1 MKKHIIWDDEMI
13 ETLVNLYPV
22 ETTSHVAS
30 VLGVCENTVKKKA
43 KELGIEKY
51 AKSEWLSRA
60 EYIRNHFNTKSF
72 TEIGQSL
79 GISKN
84 SVSRIAGQ
92 IGLRRTHKE
101 TSSVISRVRT
111 ELIKRE
117 KRRMIFGLEPLTNIQ
132 AVTHRA
138 RIRLR
143 SRLKAKGY
151 VVSDERNVM
160 YYPADLERQS
170 RQENVGIKLGLKFK
184 PLPAEEEVL
193 VATAI

>member
-1 MKKHIIWDDEMI
+1 MKKLIWTDEMI
-13 ETLVNLYPV
+13 ETLRNLYPV
-22 ETTSHVAS
+22 ETNSYTAS
-30 VLGVCENTVKKKA
+30 VLGVSEKSVNKKA
-43 KELGIEKY
+43 SELGIGKF
-51 AKSEWLSRA
+51 AKSKWLERA
-60 EYIRNHFNTKSF
+60 EYIRCYFYDKSF
-72 TEIGQSL
+72 AEIGKEL
-79 GISKN
+79 GISKW

-92 IGLRRTHKE
+92 IGLKRTDKE
-101 TSSVISRVRT
+101 TSHVSSRVRG
-111 ELIKRE
+111 ELIRRE
-117 KRRMIFGLEPLTNIQ
+117 RRRMIFGLEPLTNIKV
-132 AVTHRA
+132 VTNRA

-184 PLPAEEEVL
+184 PLPVEEKVL

>member
-1 MKKHIIWDDEMI
+1 MKKLIWTDEMI
-13 ETLVNLYPV
+13 ETLRDLYPV
-22 ETTSHVAS
+22 ETNSYTVS
-30 VLGVCENTVKKKA
+30 VLGISEKSVNKKA
-43 KELGIEKY
+43 SELGIGKF
-51 AKSEWLSRA
+51 AKSKWLERA
-60 EYIRNHFNTKSF
+60 EYIRCHFYDKSF
-72 TEIGQSL
+72 TEIGKEL
-79 GISKN
+79 GISKW

-92 IGLRRTHKE
+92 IGLKRTDRE
-101 TSSVISRVRT
+101 TSHVSSRVRG
-111 ELIKRE
+111 ELIRRE
-117 KRRMIFGLEPLTNIQ
+117 RRRMIFGLEPLTNIKV
-132 AVTHRA
+132 VTNRA

>member
-1 MKKHIIWDDEMI
+1 MI
-13 ETLVNLYPV
+13 ETLRNLYPV
-22 ETTSHVAS
+22 ETNSYTAS
-30 VLGVCENTVKKKA
+30 VLGISEKSVNKKA
-43 KELGIEKY
+43 SELGIGKF
-51 AKSEWLSRA
+51 AKSKWLERA
-60 EYIRNHFNTKSF
+60 EYIRCHFYDKSF
-72 TEIGQSL
+72 AEIGKEL
-79 GISKN
+79 GISKW

-92 IGLRRTHKE
+92 IGLKRTDRE
-101 TSSVISRVRT
+101 TSHVSSRVRG
-111 ELIKRE
+111 ELIRRE
-117 KRRMIFGLEPLTNIQ
+117 RRRMIFGLEPLTNIKV
-132 AVTHRA
+132 VTNRA

>member
-1 MKKHIIWDDEMI
+1 MKNIIWTDEMI
-13 ETLVNLYPV
+13 DTLRNIYPV
-22 ETTSHVAS
+22 ATNSYTAS
-30 VLGVCENTVKKKA
+30 VLGVSEKSVNKKA
-43 KELGIEKY
+43 SELGIGKF
-51 AKSEWLSRA
+51 AKSKWLERA
-60 EYIRNHFNTKSF
+60 EYIRCHFYDQSF
-72 TEIGQSL
+72 AEIGKEL
-79 GISKN
+79 GISKW

-92 IGLRRTHKE
+92 IGLKRTDKE
-101 TSSVISRVRT
+101 TSHVSSRVRG
-111 ELIKRE
+111 ELIRRE
-117 KRRMIFGLEPLTNIQ
+117 RRRMIFGLEPLTNIKV
-132 AVTHRA
+132 VTNRA

-184 PLPAEEEVL
+184 PLPVEEKVL